1 MRATNNDKPLNFQ
14 VGNRKTGI
22 SNLIE
27 EKDFLSTKDYS
38 SALVEFIEECDTPM
52 TIGIQGDWGIGKTS
66 MMSMIKAQI
75 VGSTNNA
82 SKSNYGV
89 VWFNTWQFSLF
100 GRDEYLGVAA
110 LSELLNIIKE
120 QFRVQ
125 ESNDNWQRVKK
136 LASSLSFSFMGVGID
151 GTKLTSEEGNG
162 YEDIS
167 KVMKEFKQEFYHL
180 IQHLI
185 ESCNLD
191 RIVFFID
198 DLDRV
203 KPIKALEL
211 LESLKNFLDVE
222 NCVFVLAVDYEVV
235 QMGMRQKF
243 GVDLQKQSGKSFFDK
258 IIQLPF
264 VMPSSSYDLVNYL
277 KKLMEPISSL
287 KKLNEDDYEDLAE
300 ITTLTVGSNPRS
312 IKRVINYI
320 SLITK
325 MHKTGNSKSQQGT
338 FPNQESSIL
347 YAVVCMQVA
356 WPEIFNYFLIRPT
369 PDRIKQIESWDH
381 LDTIPFINKLYDR
394 TPNKEE
400 LKSKISAYF
409 DLFFAIVDKDNDGD
423 ISEQEFQP
431 VYTVLNKCKYTRFDK
446 FREPIDQFIDLVR
459 DNKGPINFLQNT
471 YRKSLWHLSS
481 DIDLKISGKRY
492 STLIY
497 KRRQIGSLVTMKTEP
512 FLFRLDFHAQE
523 LINLMPKTES
533 IDYHQFIYPLQD
545 DKKSGFGRT
554 IVEYRALSN
563 NPTGDRDLLDNL
575 FIAMEER
582 FKQLHP
588 NS

>member
-1 MRATNNDKPLNFQ
+1 MKATNNDKPLRFE
-14 VGNRKTGI
+14 VGDKVQINK
-22 SNLIE
+22 LIE
-27 EKDFLSTKDYS
+27 DKDFLATKDYS
-38 SALVEFIEECDTPM
+38 RALVEFIEECDTPM
-52 TIGIQGDWGIGKTS
+52 TIGVQGDWGIGKTS

-75 VGSTNNA
+75 ISSTNA
-82 SKSNYGV
+82 SNKKNFGV

-110 LSELLNIIKE
+110 LSELLKILKE
-120 QFRVQ
+120 QFEVSD
-125 ESNDNWQRVKK
+125 SNDYWKSVKK

-151 GTKLTSEEGNG
+151 GRKLSQEEEEG

-167 KVMKEFKQEFYHL
+167 KVIKQFKEEFDKL
-180 IQHLI
+180 IQYII
-185 ESCNLD
+185 EQRSLD

-203 KPIKALEL
+203 KPVKALEL
-211 LESLKNFLDVE
+211 LESLKNFMDVE

-277 KKLMEPISSL
+277 KKLIEPIIAFN
-287 KKLNEDDYEDLAE
+287 KLTDDDYLNLAE
-300 ITTLTVGSNPRS
+300 VTTLTVGSNPRS

-325 MHKTGNSKSQQGT
+325 MHKNSNNNQGS
-338 FPNQESSIL
+338 FPRHEATIL
-347 YAVVCMQVA
+347 YSVVCLQVA

-369 PDRIKQIESWDH
+369 PDRIRQIENWNH

-400 LKSKISAYF
+400 LKAKISAYF
-409 DLFFAIVDKDNDGD
+409 DLFFEIVDIDGD
-423 ISEQEFQP
+423 GNITNYEFEP
-431 VYTVLNKCKYTRFDK
+431 VFSVLKKCKYTRFDK
-446 FREPIDQFIDLVR
+446 FEEPLDKFISSVDS
-459 DNKGPINFLQNT
+459 NKGPVDFLKTIFKRSQWN
-471 YRKSLWHLSS
+471 LSN

-492 STLIY
+492 STLVY
-497 KRRQIGSLVTMKTEP
+497 QRRQIGSLVTMKTEP
-512 FLFRLDFHAQE
+512 LLFRIDFNAIDLVSQMPE
-523 LINLMPKTES
+523 INGIEYDTL
-533 IDYHQFIYPLQD
+533 IYPLTD
-545 DKKSGFGRT
+545 ESKSGFGRT
-554 IVEYRALSN
+554 IIDLNKLST
-563 NPTGDRDLLDNL
+563 NPTESRETLDNL
-575 FIAMEER
+575 FVAMER
-582 FKQLHP
+582 VFQRLYP
-588 NS
+588 NG

>member
-1 MRATNNDKPLNFQ
+1 MRATNNDKPLNFEI
-14 VGNRKTGI
+14 GNRKQGI
-22 SNLIE
+22 AALIQ

-75 VGSTNNA
+75 VGSSNQITRA
-82 SKSNYGV
+82 NYGV

-110 LSELLNIIKE
+110 LSELLNIIKD
-120 QFRVQ
+120 QFNVQ
-125 ESNDNWQRVKK
+125 ESNDNWQSVKK

-151 GTKLTSEEGNG
+151 GTKLTSKDGDD

-167 KVMKEFKQEFYHL
+167 KVMKEFKQEFRHL
-180 IQHLI
+180 IQHI
-185 ESCNLD
+185 VDDRKLD

-203 KPIKALEL
+203 KPLKALDL

-264 VMPSSSYDLVNYL
+264 VMPSSSYDLINYL
-277 KKLMEPISSL
+277 KKLIEPISSL
-287 KKLNEDDYEDLAE
+287 KKLNDEDYIDLAE

-325 MHKTGNSKSQQGT
+325 MYKTSSGQGILKSQ
-338 FPNQESSIL
+338 ESAIL

-356 WPEIFNYFLIRPT
+356 WPEIFNYFLVRPT
-369 PDRIKQIESWDH
+369 PDRIKQIENWDH
-381 LDTIPFINKLYDR
+381 LDSIPFINKLYDR

-409 DLFFAIVDKDNDGD
+409 DLFFALVDQDNNGE
-423 ISEQEFQP
+423 ISAEEFAP
-431 VYTVLNKCKYTRFDK
+431 VYAVLNKCKYTKFDK
-446 FREPIDQFIDLVR
+446 FQEPVDRFIDLVK
-459 DNKGPINFLQNT
+459 DNNGPVDFIQET
-471 YRKSLWHLSS
+471 YRKSLWHMSS

-492 STLIY
+492 CTLVY

-512 FLFRLDFHAQE
+512 FLFRVDFNAQE
-523 LINLMPKTES
+523 LINLMPHKENL
-533 IDYHQFIYPLQD
+533 DYHQFIYPLED

-554 IVEYRALSN
+554 VVDYKPISRKSTEARE
-563 NPTGDRDLLDNL
+563 LLDNL

-582 FKQLHP
+582 FKRLHP

>member
-1 MRATNNDKPLNFQ
+1 MRATNNDKPLNFEI
-14 VGNRKTGI
+14 GSRKKGI
-22 SNLIE
+22 SSLIQ

-75 VGSTNNA
+75 VGSSNHTTKA
-82 SKSNYGV
+82 NYGV

-120 QFRVQ
+120 EFSVQ
-125 ESNDNWQRVKK
+125 ESNGNWQSVKK

-151 GTKLTSEEGNG
+151 GTKLTSEDGDGFEN
-162 YEDIS
+162 IS
-167 KVMKEFKQEFYHL
+167 KVMKEFKQEFRRL
-180 IQHLI
+180 IQHII
-185 ESCNLD
+185 EDRKLD

-203 KPIKALEL
+203 KPLKALDL
-211 LESLKNFLDVE
+211 LEALKNFLDVE
-222 NCVFVLAVDYEVV
+222 SCVFVLAVDYEVV

-277 KKLMEPISSL
+277 KKLIEPITSL
-287 KKLNEDDYEDLAE
+287 KKLNEEDYEELAE

-325 MHKTGNSKSQQGT
+325 MHKTGNTKSQQGT
-338 FPNQESSIL
+338 FPRQESAIL

-356 WPEIFNYFLIRPT
+356 WPEIFNYFLVRPT
-369 PDRIKQIESWDH
+369 PDRIKQIENWNH
-381 LDTIPFINKLYDR
+381 LDSIPFINKLYDR

-409 DLFFAIVDKDNDGD
+409 DLFFALVDNDGD
-423 ISEQEFQP
+423 GDISAEEFAP
-431 VYTVLNKCKYTRFDK
+431 VYTVLNKCKYTKFDK
-446 FREPIDQFIDLVR
+446 FQEPIDQFIDLVR
-459 DNKGPINFLQNT
+459 ANNGPIDFLQEI
-471 YRKSLWHLSS
+471 YRKSLWHMSS

-492 STLIY
+492 CTLVY

-512 FLFRLDFHAQE
+512 FLFRIDFNAQE
-523 LINLMPKTES
+523 LINLMPENEN
-533 IDYHQFIYPLQD
+533 IDYHQFIYPLGD

-554 IVEYRALSN
+554 VVDYRALSGKLTEN
-563 NPTGDRDLLDNL
+563 RDSLDGL
-575 FIAMEER
+575 FAAMEER
-582 FKQLHP
+582 FKRLHP
-588 NS
+588 SN

>member
-1 MRATNNDKPLNFQ
+1 MRATNNDKPLSFE
-14 VGNRKTGI
+14 VGNR
-22 SNLIE
+22 SNKITELIQ
-27 EKDFLSTKDYS
+27 EKDFLATQDYS
-38 SALVEFIEECDTPM
+38 IALVDFIKECDTPM

-75 VGSTNNA
+75 IGSNNSSRKA
-82 SKSNYGV
+82 SFGV

-110 LSELLNIIKE
+110 LSELLKIINE
-120 QFRVQ
+120 QFDIQ
-125 ESNDNWQRVKK
+125 ESNDNWKSVKK

-151 GTKLTSEEGNG
+151 GSKLTSGEESE

-167 KVMKEFKQEFYHL
+167 KVMKEFKEEFHK
-180 IQHLI
+180 LI
-185 ESCNLD
+185 EYIIESQKLD
-191 RIVFFID
+191 RIIFFID

-203 KPIKALEL
+203 KPLKALEL
-211 LESLKNFLDVE
+211 LESLKNFLDVQ

-277 KKLMEPISSL
+277 RKLLEPVEAL
-287 KKLNEDDYEDLAE
+287 KEVKEEDYQDLAE

-320 SLITK
+320 SLISK
-325 MHKTGNSKSQQGT
+325 MHRNDRGWQQT
-338 FPNQESSIL
+338 FNRLETKIL
-347 YAVVCMQVA
+347 YSVVCMQVA
-356 WPEIFNYFLIRPT
+356 WPEIFNYFLVRPT
-369 PDRIKQIESWDH
+369 PDRIKQIENWDH

-409 DLFFAIVDKDNDGD
+409 DMFFSIVDKNGDGD
-423 ISEQEFQP
+423 ISEEEFIP
-431 VYTVLNKCKYTRFDK
+431 VYTVLKKCKYTRFER
-446 FREPIDQFIDLVR
+446 FQEPLDEFIDLTR
-459 DNKGPINFLQNT
+459 GNEGPDEFLKDV
-471 YRKSLWHLSS
+471 YRKSLWHMSNEV
-481 DIDLKISGKRY
+481 DLKIAGKRY
-492 STLIY
+492 STLVY

-512 FLFRLDFHAQE
+512 LLFRIDFNANE
-523 LINLMPKTES
+523 IISLMPQNED
-533 IDYHQFIYPLQD
+533 IDHNQWIYPLQD
-545 DKKSGFGRT
+545 DSKSGFGRT
-554 IVEYRALSN
+554 VIDYRGLPQKS
-563 NPTGDRDLLDNL
+563 TEGRELLDQL
-575 FIAMEER
+575 FMAMQKR
-582 FKQLHP
+582 FIKLYP